1 METRVGIIMA
11 NYNYGHYFLDGIESI
26 KNQTYEGPITTY
38 VVDDGSTDDSWEKIC
53 NITEEDSSEQIEEE
67 YYTGPIE
74 CRKGENLF
82 AYRIKNSGAST
93 ARNVGINK
101 AFSN

>member
-38 VVDDGSTDDSWEKIC
+38 VVDDGSTDDSWEKNLQDLCKPKVNFGLDLVRI
-53 NITEEDSSEQIEEE
+53 
-67 YYTGPIE
+67 
-74 CRKGENLF
+74 GEIF
-82 AYRIKNSGAST
+82 GSKD
-93 ARNVGINK
+93 
-101 AFSN
+101 